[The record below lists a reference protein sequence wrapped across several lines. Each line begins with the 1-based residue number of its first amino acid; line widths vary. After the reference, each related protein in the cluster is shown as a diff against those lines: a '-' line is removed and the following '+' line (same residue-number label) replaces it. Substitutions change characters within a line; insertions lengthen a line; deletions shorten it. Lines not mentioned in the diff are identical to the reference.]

1 LNWVTAFTER
11 KQLLKQD

>member
-1 LNWVTAFTER
+1 LNWVTVFTER